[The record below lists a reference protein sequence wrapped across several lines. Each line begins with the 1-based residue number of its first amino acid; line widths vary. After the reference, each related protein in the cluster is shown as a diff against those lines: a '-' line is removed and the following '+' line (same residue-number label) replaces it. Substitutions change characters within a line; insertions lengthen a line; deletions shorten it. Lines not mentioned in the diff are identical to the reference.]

1 MAFLFLGSG
10 NGSSGKRAA
19 TTNNMIFDDMETT
32 SDDTQEVPATGTDE
46 AELPAGGGMDD
57 SDGDSADDAD
67 SAVSGAGDE

>member
-1 MAFLFLGSG
+1 
-10 NGSSGKRAA
+10 
-19 TTNNMIFDDMETT
+19 MIFDDMETT